1 MFRLILVKLNSSV
14 IQTGLIHSDLDKI
27 KMIKKDLIKAL
38 NTCNLEIQKMSSR
51 PLMAD
56 FLILLS
62 KLTIINISYF
72 RYLAVN

>member
-1 MFRLILVKLNSSV
+1 MFKLILVKLNSSA
-14 IQTGLIHSDLDKI
+14 IQIELIHSDLDKI
-27 KMIKKDLIKAL
+27 KMIKKDLIKVL
-38 NTCNLEIQKMSSR
+38 NTCNLEIQIMSSR

-72 RYLAVN
+72 RYLTVN

>member
-14 IQTGLIHSDLDKI
+14 IQIELIHSDLDKI
-27 KMIKKDLIKAL
+27 KMIKKDLIKVL
-38 NTCNLEIQKMSSR
+38 NTCNLEIQIMSSK